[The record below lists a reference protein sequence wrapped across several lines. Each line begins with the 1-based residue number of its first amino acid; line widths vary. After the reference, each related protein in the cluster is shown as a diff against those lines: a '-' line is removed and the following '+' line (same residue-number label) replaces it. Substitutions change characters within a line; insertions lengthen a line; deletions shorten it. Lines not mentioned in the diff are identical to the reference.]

1 MYQIITDH
9 ILPFLFGAG
18 GSGLVYY
25 FLDKNKRKTEA
36 VEKLQVIYDE
46 FITDVKKQFDELKTE
61 KDLLKEQ
68 NKILKQQNLEL
79 KKQNQELKELVD
91 ILKKNNKNSHL

>member
-25 FLDKNKRKTEA
+25 FLDKKKRYEETKAIKAEA
-36 VEKLQVIYDE
+36 LDKMQTVYDKFVEDYQKKYEEMKQEYDE
-46 FITDVKKQFDELKTE
+46 RLKNMKEELDKVKKSLADHKNRCKNCKT
-61 KDLLKEQ
+61 
-68 NKILKQQNLEL
+68 N
-79 KKQNQELKELVD
+79 
-91 ILKKNNKNSHL
+91 

>member
-25 FLDKNKRKTEA
+25 FLDKKKRSEETKAIKAEAMEKMQSVYDKFVEDYEKKYEEMKSDYDQRLKNMRTE
-36 VEKLQVIYDE
+36 LDN
-46 FITDVKKQFDELKTE
+46 VKKSLAEHK
-61 KDLLKEQ
+61 KRCK
-68 NKILKQQNLEL
+68 NCKIN
-79 KKQNQELKELVD
+79 
-91 ILKKNNKNSHL
+91 